1 MLGNSWGSMPYST
14 IVSLQG
20 PFSGYFILLLQEELE
35 HIWKFVQCEKKQ
47 D

>member
-1 MLGNSWGSMPYST
+1 MMGNSWGSMPYSK

-20 PFSGYFILLLQEELE
+20 PFSGYFVLLLREELE
-35 HIWKFVQCEKKQ
+35 HIWKFVQYEKEQ